1 MRVSINNWTKLQKL
15 EVLYSEPH
23 GEVPAL
29 TNIICSE
36 GPLRL
41 QFSMG
46 IDETIAMALALM
58 ASAVQV
64 CESQLAAAQP
74 SMPGVEAV
82 ELDEETV
89 QFLKKFGFNP
99 NMKQPPAA

>member
-1 MRVSINNWTKLQKL
+1 MRVSISNWTKLQKL
-15 EVLYSEPH
+15 EVFYSEPH

-29 TNIICSE
+29 TTVVCHE
-36 GPLRL
+36 GPLSF

-64 CESQLAAAQP
+64 CESQLAAMNP

-99 NMKQPPAA
+99 NPKQPPAA